1 MENVIVVVP
10 SLFFHYQVFA
20 LVFSCFHQSFHHF
33 FHPLVSLP
41 PPFWWFCCPPLPL
54 WVVLRSPLLP
64 LTLPS
69 SSSFLGWWCPSFG
82 CLLNLGG
89 AAFLPHSLGWW
100 CLYSLW
106 CDGAFLPSSP
116 LLLGGCAFRISPC
129 GWCSFSPSTPS
140 SFGLVPFSPLLLWDG
155 SALSLSSFVC
165 VWVCGNVRGNACVWV
180 YNVRAPLT
188 HTHTHTHTHTRHTHT
203 HPFTATHLQSSF
215 LSPRGLDFDT
225 PILFFCLSVGWT
237 LIPLGKM
244 LVDSQSNL
252 DEMSRF

>member
-1 MENVIVVVP
+1 MFSSKFSSFFSSTCLPPSSFLVVLL
-10 SLFFHYQVFA
+10 S
-20 LVFSCFHQSFHHF
+20 SS
-33 FHPLVSLP
+33 PLVGGAAFSTP
-41 PPFWWFCCPPLPL
+41 
-54 WVVLRSPLLP
+54 P

-116 LLLGGCAFRISPC
+116 FFWVDVLSASLLVGGA
-129 GWCSFSPSTPS
+129 PSLLP
-140 SFGLVPFSPLLLWDG
+140 PLLLWAGSVFSSPSLGG
-155 SALSLSSFVC
+155 SALSLFFCVCLGVWECAWECVC
-165 VWVCGNVRGNACVWV
+165 VGVQCES
-180 YNVRAPLT
+180 PT
-188 HTHTHTHTHTRHTHT
+188 HTHAHPHTHTRHTHT

-225 PILFFCLSVGWT
+225 PILFFVSPWVG
-237 LIPLGKM
+237 L
-244 LVDSQSNL
+244 
-252 DEMSRF
+252 